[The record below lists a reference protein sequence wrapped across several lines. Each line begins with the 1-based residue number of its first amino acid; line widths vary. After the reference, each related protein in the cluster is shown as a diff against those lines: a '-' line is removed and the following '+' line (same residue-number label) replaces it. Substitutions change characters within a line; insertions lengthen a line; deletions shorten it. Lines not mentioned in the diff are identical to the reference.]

1 MKERRRGTVS
11 EWRTVLEALV
21 RDRQGSLIGYASLYA
36 ADRAAAEDLVQEAL
50 VRVFA
55 RARDLRSVPA
65 AEQYVRL
72 AIRTSFIDHARKQ
85 KTWRGKEYLFASAN
99 AARGPEVPVQVGMDV
114 RAALG
119 TLSPRERACIVL
131 RFFEDLPV
139 AAIAQELGVGTGSV
153 KRYLSDGSAKLRV
166 TLTDSDLDDSTESI
180 LVIGT
185 KDRGPR

>member
-1 MKERRRGTVS
+1 VSQWRG
-11 EWRTVLEALV
+11 VLEALA

-36 ADRAAAEDLVQEAL
+36 SDRAAAEDLVQEAL

-55 RARDLRSVPA
+55 RTRDLRSVPA

-72 AIRTSFIDHARKQ
+72 AIRTSFLDHARKQ
-85 KTWRGKEYLFASAN
+85 KTWRGKEHLFASADQT
-99 AARGPEVPVQVGMDV
+99 RSPEEPVQVGMDV

-139 AAIAQELGVGTGSV
+139 AAIAAELGVGAGAV

-166 TLTDSDLDDSTESI
+166 TLTDSDLDDSAESMLVVPTEQ
-180 LVIGT
+180 
-185 KDRGPR
+185 RGLR